1 MNNYYDFNSK
11 KLKKYLYISSV
22 TAFAAAIM
30 SFGPMFF
37 GPGMGDPEPF
47 SVAVDTGFPADG
59 VSTPAYEEAFP
70 NLNFDSPITFDPVP
84 NDNSRIVVAQLNG
97 RVYWIGSDN
106 GTTTKTEIVNW
117 SAEVG
122 DRNEGAVWDG
132 GFLGLA
138 IHPEF
143 GTDPAKNYMFAY
155 YSTNASNNNLGT
167 PQDFRCSVENFSG
180 NYLVLARFRV
190 DPVTMSYVPNSRQ
203 TMIRR
208 ELYNTT
214 HRGGGM
220 TFGPDGYLYI
230 TTGDQA
236 TYANAQDIVNNLD
249 GGVLRLDV
257 DMDLATS
264 HAPRRFLQDP
274 GVGNTH
280 PDSEGQEMS
289 GAYYYIPNDN
299 PFNDPA
305 GSVFEEYYTIGH
317 RSPHRLTMD
326 SATGDLY
333 IGEVGETKH
342 EEVNILRN
350 SPATA
355 GNNYGWPFKE
365 GNADFTPPTQ
375 SGTPCTASPYPDAGT
390 VVYTAPLTDF
400 VRDDAWSIIG
410 GYVYNGS
417 IAQYQGRYIAG
428 DYVTNK
434 LFAINTQSGAKE
446 NIGVGPG
453 EMISFG
459 QDSSGELYILRLG
472 NNGNSGI
479 YRLKESIDINAAPT
493 LLSDTGVFVTDI
505 DGDFSDIGQLSVND
519 GFIPYDMIQ
528 PFWSDGALK
537 SRWMA
542 IPNNGTHDTPAEQ
555 IQWSEDG
562 DWQFPVGSVLV
573 KHFDYPDESRPNQTR
588 KIETRFSIKGTDG
601 NFYFLTY
608 KWNTSETDATLVDM
622 STGETVSIDITRG
635 GNQETIE
642 WLYPSNSQCL
652 TCHNPALG
660 GTLGPRTRNLNSDYD
675 YSAKGGTVGNQLVTL
690 SHLGILDQNI
700 TDTDTPGYQTHKA
713 IDDLNATLDE
723 RARSYL
729 DNNCAYCHQP
739 ATGNRADFDLRLF
752 NTLSQTGLLTA
763 GINQSIPAMA
773 PDQEI
778 VFPGNAAKSQ
788 LYHRANSLEPGVK
801 MPPLAKGIVDT
812 EGVALLE
819 AWINQLQPPAPAP
832 PLGDYRIVNRAS
844 GQTLQVPDASTADAA
859 NVAQGG
865 YAGLAHQNFTLEDAA
880 IPGYHQL
887 KAVHSDK
894 YLDVASASM
903 ADGANIWQYTGN
915 GTDAQLWEIV
925 DAGDDTYNI
934 ISKLSGYYLGTEPNG
949 NVVVAADN
957 GSDIFRWEFQPTGSP
972 LDLGITVAEE
982 PLVTSEDGTSDEI
995 SIVLDAPPTTDVVL
1009 LLNGI
1014 LNADEFSLS
1023 ETQLTFTSA
1032 NWDTPQLVTIA
1043 GLDDTEVDGVQYYT
1057 VEISVVD
1064 AQSDPLYAGYSAT
1077 IEGYNS
1083 DDDGGGV
1090 GPPALGIYRI
1100 VNLASGQTLQVPNAS
1115 TANLANIAEGA
1126 YEGLDHQHLELEYA
1140 GNNLYKLKFV
1150 HSGSYLDVAQGSAA
1164 PGTNVL
1170 QYEDNG
1176 GDTDAQLWA
1185 IEDAGNGTFHLVSQA
1200 GGHYL
1205 GTEPNGNVYVQVDDD
1220 SDTFRW
1226 QFMNPSG
1233 PLGNG
1238 LTVTPDVIAVSED
1251 GQTDIISVVLNAA
1264 PGEDVVLTVVG
1275 LSNTDEFNLSLA
1287 ELTFNNAN
1295 WDVPQEVMV
1304 SGVDDTEIDGV
1315 QYFQIEIAVD
1325 PARSD
1330 ANYNGFSVVID
1341 GYNSDDDGGGVGAPV
1356 TGIYRVINRAS
1367 GETLQVPDASL
1378 LDQANIAEGTYSNT
1392 DNQHFELEYAGN
1404 NLYSLR
1410 AIHSD
1415 KYLDVA
1421 AASTAV
1427 DTNIWQ
1433 YEGNGSDAQLWQIV
1447 DAGDGTFYLISELS
1461 GYYLGTEPDGN
1472 VIVKAND
1479 GSDTIRWEFTFT
1491 GYPPTAVATS
1501 DITEGEAPLDVSFT
1515 GDASTDDIAV
1525 TEYLWDFGD
1534 GSTSTEANPIHTFAA
1549 AGSYDVVLTV
1559 TDGGGLTD
1567 TATAITITVIAPNGA
1582 PTAVATSDVSEG
1594 EVPLEVSF
1602 TGDGSTDDIGITSYL
1617 WDFGDGST
1625 STEVNPMHT
1634 FTAVNIYEVSLA
1646 VTDAGGLM
1654 DTATLTITVNPVNEA
1669 PTAVASSDINEGEAP
1684 LDVSFTGDSSTD
1696 DVAITEYLW
1705 DFGDGSTST
1714 EANPIHTFTDAGS
1727 YDVLLTVTDAGGLT
1741 DTALITITV
1750 YAANGV
1756 PTAIATSN
1764 ISEGGAPLEV
1774 SFMGDASTDDSGIT
1788 EYLWD
1793 FGDGGTSTEANP
1805 VHTFTTLGS
1814 YDVVLTVTDAGG
1826 LTDTAML
1833 TIIVSAVNGA
1843 PTAVASSDVTEGE
1856 APLEVSFTGD
1866 ASTDD
1871 TGILEYLW
1879 DFGDGE
1885 TSTDANPVHTFME
1898 ANSYEVT
1905 LTVTD
1910 GQGLSDSTSITIEV
1924 LDNQTNSQ
1932 DVEIV
1937 IAPNPASQY
1946 AYIYFNNVSVDRNE
1960 IIGFTIHDTGGRL
1973 IGQYMESEVYS
1984 EQGLYTIPMFG
1995 LRDEFYAIT
2004 ISFTEGP
2011 PISKRVI
2018 VRN

>member
-1 MNNYYDFNSK
+1 MKHFRGRF
-11 KLKKYLYISSV
+11 LLLFI
-22 TAFAAAIM
+22 TAFASAIM

-957 GSDIFRWEFQPTGSP
+957 GSDIFRWEFLSSSGNNDLVLSPISDVSGMVGDSVDFTVTATGGDESEALVYELTGAPAGVDIDASTGRVTGTLAVGSDTGGPGLDGIYTVTVTATRGTSP
-972 LDLGITVAEE
+972 EATASFVWTVSDVPVPSSVVYRLNAGG
-982 PLVTSEDGTSDEI
+982 PLVASVDDGPDW
-995 SIVLDAPPTTDVVL
+995 
-1009 LLNGI
+1009 
-1014 LNADEFSLS
+1014 NADNVSGPS
-1023 ETQLTFTSA
+1023 TGTGFT
-1032 NWDTPQLVTIA
+1032 
-1043 GLDDTEVDGVQYYT
+1043 
-1057 VEISVVD
+1057 
-1064 AQSDPLYAGYSAT
+1064 
-1077 IEGYNS
+1077 
-1083 DDDGGGV
+1083 
-1090 GPPALGIYRI
+1090 
-1100 VNLASGQTLQVPNAS
+1100 VNTGTAS
-1115 TANLANIAEGA
+1115 TANQGVSYANRHPSIPA
-1126 YEGLDHQHLELEYA
+1126 Y
-1140 GNNLYKLKFV
+1140 
-1150 HSGSYLDVAQGSAA
+1150 
-1164 PGTNVL
+1164 
-1170 QYEDNG
+1170 
-1176 GDTDAQLWA
+1176 
-1185 IEDAGNGTFHLVSQA
+1185 
-1200 GGHYL
+1200 
-1205 GTEPNGNVYVQVDDD
+1205 
-1220 SDTFRW
+1220 
-1226 QFMNPSG
+1226 
-1233 PLGNG
+1233 
-1238 LTVTPDVIAVSED
+1238 
-1251 GQTDIISVVLNAA
+1251 
-1264 PGEDVVLTVVG
+1264 
-1275 LSNTDEFNLSLA
+1275 
-1287 ELTFNNAN
+1287 
-1295 WDVPQEVMV
+1295 
-1304 SGVDDTEIDGV
+1304 
-1315 QYFQIEIAVD
+1315 
-1325 PARSD
+1325 
-1330 ANYNGFSVVID
+1330 
-1341 GYNSDDDGGGVGAPV
+1341 
-1356 TGIYRVINRAS
+1356 
-1367 GETLQVPDASL
+1367 
-1378 LDQANIAEGTYSNT
+1378 
-1392 DNQHFELEYAGN
+1392 
-1404 NLYSLR
+1404 
-1410 AIHSD
+1410 
-1415 KYLDVA
+1415 
-1421 AASTAV
+1421 
-1427 DTNIWQ
+1427 
-1433 YEGNGSDAQLWQIV
+1433 V
-1447 DAGDGTFYLISELS
+1447 DAGLYGALFARERWDAGTAPEMTYSIPLSDGDYVVNL
-1461 GYYLGTEPDGN
+1461 YLGDHYYATDAVGDRVFSLTLEG
-1472 VIVKAND
+1472 VTV
-1479 GSDTIRWEFTFT
+1479 RT
-1491 GYPPTAVATS
+1491 G
-1501 DITEGEAPLDVSFT
+1501 LD
-1515 GDASTDDIAV
+1515 
-1525 TEYLWDFGD
+1525 L
-1534 GSTSTEANPIHTFAA
+1534 
-1549 AGSYDVVLTV
+1549 
-1559 TDGGGLTD
+1559 
-1567 TATAITITVIAPNGA
+1567 
-1582 PTAVATSDVSEG
+1582 VSEFG
-1594 EVPLEVSF
+1594 HRRGGMLSYPVTVSGGSLEVGFLHGAS
-1602 TGDGSTDDIGITSYL
+1602 
-1617 WDFGDGST
+1617 
-1625 STEVNPMHT
+1625 ENP
-1634 FTAVNIYEVSLA
+1634 L
-1646 VTDAGGLM
+1646 
-1654 DTATLTITVNPVNEA
+1654 
-1669 PTAVASSDINEGEAP
+1669 INA
-1684 LDVSFTGDSSTD
+1684 
-1696 DVAITEYLW
+1696 
-1705 DFGDGSTST
+1705 
-1714 EANPIHTFTDAGS
+1714 
-1727 YDVLLTVTDAGGLT
+1727 
-1741 DTALITITV
+1741 
-1750 YAANGV
+1750 
-1756 PTAIATSN
+1756 
-1764 ISEGGAPLEV
+1764 
-1774 SFMGDASTDDSGIT
+1774 
-1788 EYLWD
+1788 
-1793 FGDGGTSTEANP
+1793 
-1805 VHTFTTLGS
+1805 
-1814 YDVVLTVTDAGG
+1814 
-1826 LTDTAML
+1826 
-1833 TIIVSAVNGA
+1833 
-1843 PTAVASSDVTEGE
+1843 
-1856 APLEVSFTGD
+1856 
-1866 ASTDD
+1866 
-1871 TGILEYLW
+1871 
-1879 DFGDGE
+1879 
-1885 TSTDANPVHTFME
+1885 
-1898 ANSYEVT
+1898 
-1905 LTVTD
+1905 
-1910 GQGLSDSTSITIEV
+1910 IEV
-1924 LDNQTNSQ
+1924 LVDGNDSNIVQLQSKILV
-1932 DVEIV
+1932 DEINHSLESV
-1937 IAPNPASQY
+1937 SISPNPV
-1946 AYIYFNNVSVDRNE
+1946 FRNE
-1960 IIGFTIHDTGGRL
+1960 KITVQFASSAESLAQISIYALNGAQVYDKSFMTIKGRHNRIEVL
-1973 IGQYMESEVYS
+1973 PGNLDMGIYLVKISTLGNEVY
-1984 EQGLYTIPMFG
+1984 
-1995 LRDEFYAIT
+1995 
-2004 ISFTEGP
+2004 
-2011 PISKRVI
+2011 KKI
-2018 VRN
+2018 VVKN